1 MPIGG
6 VGFFHFSRAM
16 SAGSRSFGTK
26 PPQDGPPSGAGL
38 LDPGDTRPARKPGF
52 TLSLKGRALRLL
64 SNREHSRKELERKL
78 APHEET
84 PGELQ
89 QALDE
94 LQAKGFISDERAVE
108 SVIHRRASR
117 LGMGRLK
124 QELQAKGLD
133 ATLVSQAMETLKGT
147 ELERAREVWRRRF
160 ADQPPRD
167 AAERAKQSRFL
178 AARGFGGE
186 VIRKVLAGGAGE
198 AD

>member
-1 MPIGG
+1 
-6 VGFFHFSRAM
+6 M
-16 SAGSRSFGTK
+16 SAGSRSFGAR
-26 PPQDGPPSGAGL
+26 PPQDGPPGEAAL
-38 LDPGDTRPARKPGF
+38 LHPGDARPARKPGF

-94 LQAKGFISDERAVE
+94 LQAKGFISDERAAE
-108 SVIHRRASR
+108 SVIHRRAAR
-117 LGMGRLK
+117 MGMGRLK

-133 ATLVSQAMETLKGT
+133 ASLVSQAMETLKGT
-147 ELERAREVWRRRF
+147 EVERAREVWSRRYGGEV
-160 ADQPPRD
+160 PRD
-167 AAERAKQSRFL
+167 AAERARQSRFL

-198 AD
+198 DD